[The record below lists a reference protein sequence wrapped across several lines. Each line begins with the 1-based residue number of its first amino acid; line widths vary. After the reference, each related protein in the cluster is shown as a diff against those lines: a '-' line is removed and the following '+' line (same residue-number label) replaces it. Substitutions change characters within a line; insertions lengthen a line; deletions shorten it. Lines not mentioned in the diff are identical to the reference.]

1 MGPLARETKR
11 ILLEQFGKSEADA
24 HWMAANNWTDHG
36 RLEGDLTLARQQA
49 LANLEAR
56 SMCITEKST

>member
-1 MGPLARETKR
+1 MSPLVTETKR
-11 ILLEQFGKSEADA
+11 ILREQFGKSDTDA

-36 RLEGDLTLARQQA
+36 RLAADLAMARQQA

-56 SMCITEKST
+56 HAHH

>member
-1 MGPLARETKR
+1 MSPLVTETRR
-11 ILLEQFGKSEADA
+11 ILREQFGKSDADA

-36 RLEGDLTLARQQA
+36 RLAAELAMARQQA

-56 SMCITEKST
+56 T